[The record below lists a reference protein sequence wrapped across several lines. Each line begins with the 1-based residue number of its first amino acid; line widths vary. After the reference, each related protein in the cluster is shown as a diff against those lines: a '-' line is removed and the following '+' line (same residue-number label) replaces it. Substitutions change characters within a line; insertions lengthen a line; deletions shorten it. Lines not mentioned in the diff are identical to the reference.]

1 MSEQPG
7 PPVNPYQP
15 YQPSPYGYGMSPSGV
30 PYGPPPD
37 HPQAT
42 TVLVLGVLSFALCQ
56 VLAPFAWVFGRRV
69 LREIDAAPGRYG
81 GRSNAQV
88 GHVLGIV
95 GTVILVVGAAFGLL
109 YVAIFLAAGMAST

>member
-1 MSEQPG
+1 MSEHPG
-7 PPVNPYQP
+7 PAFNPYQQHP
-15 YQPSPYGYGMSPSGV
+15 PSPYGYGMSPTGV

-56 VLAPFAWVFGRRV
+56 VLAPFAWVMGRRV

-81 GRSNAQV
+81 GRSTVQV

-95 GTVILVVGAAFGLL
+95 GTIILVVGLGFGLL
-109 YVAIFLAAGMAST
+109 YVSIFLAAGLASA